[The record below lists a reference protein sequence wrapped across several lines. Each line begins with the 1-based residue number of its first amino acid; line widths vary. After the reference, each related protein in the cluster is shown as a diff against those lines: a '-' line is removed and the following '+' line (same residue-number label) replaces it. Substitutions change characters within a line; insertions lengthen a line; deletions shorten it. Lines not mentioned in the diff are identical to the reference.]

1 MIKKFRDLMTE
12 TFVLLRS
19 VPSLVITLFVIA
31 VVGMNLLANKSINL
45 NLDWL
50 ALDCGI
56 VISWLLFLCLDII
69 TKRFGPRAATI
80 VSVFASV
87 VNLLVCLIFFVASI
101 VPGTWGESYV
111 DGAQESINIALDN
124 TFGGTWFI
132 LAGSTIAFVISAWV
146 SNFTNWTVG
155 KFFKKNPKSFG
166 AYITRSYVS
175 TGIGQFVDNL
185 IFALIVSHFFFGW
198 TLLQCVMCAFTGAL
212 VELLCET
219 LFSPIGYRL
228 NKHWEKNKV
237 GQEYIDLYFKEEEE
251 K

>member
-1 MIKKFRDLMTE
+1 MIKKFKDLMTE

-219 LFSPIGYRL
+219 LFSPIGYKL